1 MSYPSSDRTFDLIP
15 AGGRVGGMTAQD
27 LASRRPQ
34 EEDTLLHGNPSCQH
48 PPWTLDSE
56 QLECEALLY
65 MAPSQDVPEEGG
77 VNFLG
82 TFGLESQGSLDSLEL
97 GNLCLPRSLATDD
110 TQSRRVWTQRHLRGF
125 GRHRFLMRSPGTQPE
140 AKEPRPQGDFRGPGV
155 PYTGLNELTLI
166 TRQPENCPGSKRAW
180 APSRCKR
187 GPGHETQASPGAWAT
202 LCDLGLG
209 C

>member
-77 VNFLG
+77 GSFIG
-82 TFGLESQGSLDSLEL
+82 TFSLKSQESLASLE
-97 GNLCLPRSLATDD
+97 PPATP
-110 TQSRRVWTQRHLRGF
+110 V
-125 GRHRFLMRSPGTQPE
+125 
-140 AKEPRPQGDFRGPGV
+140 
-155 PYTGLNELTLI
+155 
-166 TRQPENCPGSKRAW
+166 
-180 APSRCKR
+180 
-187 GPGHETQASPGAWAT
+187 SPGARPPLTPSPVESGPSAACWVLVGIAS
-202 LCDLGLG
+202 
-209 C
+209 